1 MKIGVIQASSQKE
14 KNHLIFESV
23 TNDKVSIADV
33 VIERV
38 QIKIAEG
45 SQQFFIKF

>member
-1 MKIGVIQASSQKE
+1 MNTAFWNGNRGDVPEEKSAKWMNPADVASVV
-14 KNHLIFESV
+14 FESV

-38 QIKIAEG
+38 
-45 SQQFFIKF
+45 